1 MQSGITEAEAYERFG
16 KRCGISV
23 YMKFGALLA
32 QNLKKGTKGMT
43 DLLRNESDQ
52 AFENRKS
59 RAKRLGEEAG
69 TKLLAPMFG
78 MLAIVLVIVIV
89 PAFLSMQ
96 L

>member
-1 MQSGITEAEAYERFG
+1 MQSGITEVEAYERVG

-32 QNLKKGTKGMT
+32 QNLKKGTKGMA
-43 DLLRNESDQ
+43 DLLRNEAAQ

-78 MLAIVLVIVIV
+78 MLAIVLIIVIV

>member
-1 MQSGITEAEAYERFG
+1 MRYTCNEMQSGITEVEAYERFG

-32 QNLKKGTKGMT
+32 QNLKKGTKGMA
-43 DLLRNESDQ
+43 DLLRN
-52 AFENRKS
+52 
-59 RAKRLGEEAG
+59 EEAG

-78 MLAIVLVIVIV
+78 MLAIVLIIVIV

>member
-1 MQSGITEAEAYERFG
+1 
-16 KRCGISV
+16 
-23 YMKFGALLA
+23 MKFGALLA
-32 QNLKKGTKGMT
+32 QNLKKGTKMA
-43 DLLRNESDQ
+43 DLLRNEAAQ

-78 MLAIVLVIVIV
+78 MLAIVLIIVIV